1 MYVWNLRLCLLLK
14 FENILMRSVTL
25 NISLRNFNVFEVF
38 LL

>member
-1 MYVWNLRLCLLLK
+1 
-14 FENILMRSVTL
+14 MRSVTL